1 MFLRPAIALLAPL
14 LLASAWLPTS
24 LDERAPERATMVLTA
39 ANLAETA
46 GVRRF
51 DPAVLEAM
59 RAVPRHLFVPD
70 EIREHAYANTALP
83 IGHGATISQPS
94 VVLMMTQ
101 LLEPELE
108 HQVLEIG
115 TGSGYQA
122 AILARLVR
130 RVHSVEI
137 VPQLAESAA
146 ASLAGLGYANVAVR
160 AGDGHAGWPEQ
171 APFDRII
178 VTAGTDRIP
187 PALIE
192 QLRPG
197 GVMVLPLGRDAD
209 SLQLTVVRKSR
220 SGRISQRVVTPV
232 RFVPLVGGASLR

>member
-1 MFLRPAIALLAPL
+1 MSRPAIGLLAPL
-14 LLASAWLPTS
+14 LLAAAWVPAPS
-24 LDERAPERATMVLTA
+24 DERAPERATMVLAA

-59 RAVPRHLFVPD
+59 RTVPRHHFVPD
-70 EIREHAYANTALP
+70 EMGVHAYANSALP

-101 LLEPELE
+101 LLETEPE

-130 RVHSVEI
+130 QVHSVEI

-146 ASLAGLGYANVAVR
+146 VSLARLGYANIAVR
-160 AGDGHAGWPEQ
+160 TGDGHAGWPEA
-171 APFDRII
+171 APFDRIV

-187 PALIE
+187 QPLLD

-209 SLQLTVVRKSR
+209 SLEITVVRKSR
-220 SGRISQRVVTPV
+220 SGRISRRRITPV
-232 RFVPLVGGASLR
+232 RFVPLVRGPSSE

>member
-1 MFLRPAIALLAPL
+1 MSRPAIGLLAPL
-14 LLASAWLPTS
+14 LLAAAWLPAPS
-24 LDERAPERATMVLTA
+24 DERAPERAAMALAA

-51 DPAVLEAM
+51 NPAVLEAM
-59 RAVPRHLFVPD
+59 RTVPRHHFVPD
-70 EIREHAYANTALP
+70 EMRVHAYANTALP

-94 VVLMMTQ
+94 VVLLMTQ
-101 LLEPELE
+101 LLEPESE
-108 HQVLEIG
+108 HRVLEIG

-130 RVHSVEI
+130 QVHSVEI

-146 ASLAGLGYANVAVR
+146 ASLARLGYANVAVR
-160 AGDGHAGWPEQ
+160 AGDGHAGWPEA
-171 APFDRII
+171 APFDRIV
-178 VTAGTDRIP
+178 VTAGTARIP

-197 GVMVLPLGRDAD
+197 GMMVLPLGRDAD
-209 SLQLTVVRKSR
+209 SLQLTVVRKSQ
-220 SGRISQRVVTPV
+220 SGRISRRRITPV
-232 RFVPLVGGASLR
+232 RFVPLVRGPTPE